1 MLYAGLALVVFQYL
15 GDLIAAAIDLPVPGV
30 VVGLLLFLTT
40 LALRGWWLGSHGAVP
55 DPLNRVAKG
64 LHDHFGLLFVPAGVG
79 IIGNLDRLAAD
90 GLALFAVVL
99 FSTVTT
105 ITVTALIAV
114 GRPGPV
120 PVPAGRAPAEQ
131 P

>member
-15 GDLIAAAIDLPVPGV
+15 GDLIAAAVGLPVPGV
-30 VVGLLLFLTT
+30 VVGLLLFLTA
-40 LALRGWWLGSHGAVP
+40 LALRGWWLGSGGAVP

-79 IIGNLDRLAAD
+79 IIGNLDWIAAD

-120 PVPAGRAPAEQ
+120 LVPAGHAPAEQ